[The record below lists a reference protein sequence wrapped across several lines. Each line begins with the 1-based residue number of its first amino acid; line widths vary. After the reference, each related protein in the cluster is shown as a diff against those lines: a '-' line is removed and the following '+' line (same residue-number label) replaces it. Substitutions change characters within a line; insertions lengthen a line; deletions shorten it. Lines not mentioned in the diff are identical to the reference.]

1 MIVALEVIEVNI
13 STVIVDIVVFVI
25 DGLDH
30 FTVVLLE
37 FGETEVMTVIDIE
50 DIGIDMGIPNI
61 TVIEHEFFQK
71 YYVWNII
78 KKK

>member
-13 STVIVDIVVFVI
+13 STVIVVIVVFVI

-37 FGETEVMTVIDIE
+37 FGVTEVMTVIDIE

-78 KKK
+78 KK